1 MTTVVP
7 QSELSR
13 RALDWICEHG
23 GADAAS
29 ARQRQLIEE
38 AAVRFNLGPLEV
50 EFLERFLANNK
61 AAGQNH

>member
-7 QSELSR
+7 KSELSR
-13 RALDWICEHG
+13 RAVDWIVEKG
-23 GADAAS
+23 GADAAP

-50 EFLERFLANNK
+50 EFLERFLATGK
-61 AAGQNH
+61 AAG